1 MIGAL
6 LLASTFLILL
16 FLAIVVLIVYFKKY
30 VIERD
35 KAWEQKTDEMK
46 NEIKE
51 LKELFQHEVTDVL
64 INFKKL
70 LK

>member
-6 LLASTFLILL
+6 LLATSFLILI

-30 VIERD
+30 VVERD
-35 KAWEQKTDEMK
+35 KAWEEKTDEMK

-51 LKELFQHEVTDVL
+51 LKELFHNEVTDVL
-64 INFKKL
+64 DNFKKL